1 MMLSLGW
8 TTGNARWY
16 SPSGYSSKF
25 NFGYASTWNIN
36 QVTSADTNLH
46 LFAGIAGST
55 QGNYQPF
62 IDGASLG
69 SYTRQVRNSAGT
81 YGIGGGSS
89 ATAYAL
95 DGNISEVLV
104 FDGDCSTTR
113 AVIEKNIMD
122 YYAIS

>member
-1 MMLSLGW
+1 MLSLGW
-8 TTGNARWY
+8 TNGNARWY

-36 QVTSADTNLH
+36 QATSADTNLH

-62 IDGASLG
+62 IDGVSKG

-81 YGIGGGSS
+81 YGIGGALS
-89 ATAYAL
+89 ATNYAL

-113 AVIEKNIMD
+113 AAIEKNIMD